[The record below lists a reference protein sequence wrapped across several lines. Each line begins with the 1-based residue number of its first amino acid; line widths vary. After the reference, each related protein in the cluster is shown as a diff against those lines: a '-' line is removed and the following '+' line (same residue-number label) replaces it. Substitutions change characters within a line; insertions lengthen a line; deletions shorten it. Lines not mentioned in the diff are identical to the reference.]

1 MILPTQV
8 KFLETIGILPKM
20 IAAALQ
26 YLGVK
31 EIPGAA
37 SNPVILDMAKG
48 LGISRIYTNDDTSW
62 CALFVNHIMRIVG
75 KPQVNYKND
84 KYNLLRAKF
93 LLNWGNEINPENA
106 LLGDVVIIDRP
117 GGGHVFLLIG
127 FTKDGNL
134 IGIGGNQGNKVSIA
148 EFDKDRVLGVRRYYA
163 TGIPASAKKYTLDSE
178 GIVSTNE
185 A

>member
-1 MILPTQV
+1 MILPAQI
-8 KFLETIGILPKM
+8 KFLNTIGVLPKM
-20 IAAALQ
+20 LSSALQ

-37 SNPVILDMAKG
+37 SNPVIMDMARG
-48 LGISRIYTNDDTSW
+48 LGISNIYTNDDTSW
-62 CALFVNHIMRIVG
+62 CALFINHLIRING
-75 KPQVNYKND
+75 KPIVDHKGD
-84 KYNLLRAKF
+84 KYNLLRAKYM
-93 LLNWGNEINPENA
+93 LNWGQPVKLENA
-106 LLGDVVIIDRP
+106 LLGDVVIIDRT

-127 FTKDGNL
+127 FTKEGNV

-163 TGIPASAKKYTLDSE
+163 TGIPASAKRYILDST
-178 GIVSTNE
+178 GVVSTNE